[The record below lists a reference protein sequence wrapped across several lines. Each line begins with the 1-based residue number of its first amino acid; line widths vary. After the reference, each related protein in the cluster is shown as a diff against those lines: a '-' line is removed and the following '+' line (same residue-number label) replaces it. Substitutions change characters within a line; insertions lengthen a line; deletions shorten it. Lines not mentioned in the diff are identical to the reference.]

1 MKVEIIS
8 TGDEVLTG
16 FITDTNVSWLCQELL
31 SLGIQP
37 TLRHTVGD
45 NLSDIENLLK
55 ERSRHCDL
63 LLVNGGL
70 GPTSDD
76 NTTQA
81 AAQAAGVKQVL
92 NEYWY
97 KRLEEWHQKRG
108 RIMPKTNIKQA
119 MLPEGAVM
127 IDNQNGTACGFYLKI
142 NNAVCMFTP
151 GVPSEFKSMYL
162 NGIKPYLLEHF
173 AKHQI
178 TKVKRLFLFGISES
192 LLGQLVEK
200 EHFADSIVIGY
211 RAAYP
216 LLELKVIETN
226 ATIEEESYAI
236 NTLRK
241 IVKNYLICED
251 DFNLASR
258 IALLLN
264 NEKCAIFDNVTAGL
278 FSLELYENVPIV
290 CSLSST
296 LPLSSTLKAELAQTG
311 ARYLISLERQSD
323 DSVVF
328 TLSDFAAQKE
338 NKIRYKLG
346 VTLKDKKKAAY
357 SLTAQAW
364 LYHLLEN
371 IDPLLPDNSE
381 RSFIK

>member
-1 MKVEIIS
+1 M
-8 TGDEVLTG
+8 
-16 FITDTNVSWLCQELL
+16 
-31 SLGIQP
+31 
-37 TLRHTVGD
+37 GD

-81 AAQAAGVKQVL
+81 AAQAAGVKQIL

-226 ATIEEESYAI
+226 ATIDEESYAI

-296 LPLSSTLKAELAQTG
+296 LPLSSNLKTELAQTG
-311 ARYLISLERQSD
+311 ARYLISLERQND

-328 TLSDFAAQKE
+328 TLSDFASQKE

>member
-1 MKVEIIS
+1 M
-8 TGDEVLTG
+8 
-16 FITDTNVSWLCQELL
+16 
-31 SLGIQP
+31 
-37 TLRHTVGD
+37 GD

-151 GVPSEFKSMYL
+151 GVPSEFKNMYL

-226 ATIEEESYAI
+226 ATIDEESYAI

-296 LPLSSTLKAELAQTG
+296 LPLNSTLKAELAQTG
-311 ARYLISLERQSD
+311 ARYLISLERQND

-328 TLSDFAAQKE
+328 TLSDFASQKE

>member
-45 NLSDIENLLK
+45 NLGDIENLIR
-55 ERSRHCDL
+55 ERSKHCDL

-76 NTTQA
+76 NTTEA
-81 AAQAAGVKQVL
+81 AARAAGVKQVL

-97 KRLEEWHQKRG
+97 KRLEEWHRKRN
-108 RIMPKTNIKQA
+108 RIMPKTNVKQA
-119 MLPEGAVM
+119 MLPEGAEM

-162 NGIKPYLLEHF
+162 NGIKPYLLKHF

-226 ATIEEESYAI
+226 ATDEEESYALGV
-236 NTLRK
+236 LRK

-251 DFNLASR
+251 TFNLPAR
-258 IALLLN
+258 IAQLLPG
-264 NEKCAIFDNVTAGL
+264 ECAIFDNVTAGR
-278 FSLELYENVPIV
+278 FSLDLYESVPVI

-296 LPLSSTLKAELAQTG
+296 LPLTSTLKAEFARTL
-311 ARYLISLERQSD
+311 ARYFISLERQSD
-323 DSVVF
+323 DSVIF
-328 TLSDFAAQKE
+328 TLCDFKSGKE
-338 NKIRYKLG
+338 RQIRYKLG
-346 VTLKDKKKAAY
+346 VTIKDKKKAAY
-357 SLTAQAW
+357 SLTAQTW
-364 LYHLLEN
+364 IYHLLEN
-371 IDPLLPDNSE
+371 SAPLYPDNSE
-381 RSFIK
+381 VTVLK

>member
-173 AKHQI
+173 A
-178 TKVKRLFLFGISES
+178 
-192 LLGQLVEK
+192 
-200 EHFADSIVIGY
+200 DSIVIGY

-264 NEKCAIFDNVTAGL
+264 NEQCAIFDNVTAGL

-296 LPLSSTLKAELAQTG
+296 LPLSSPLKAELAQTG
-311 ARYLISLERQSD
+311 ARYLISLERQND

-328 TLSDFAAQKE
+328 TLSDFASQKE

-357 SLTAQAW
+357 SLTAQSW

>member
-1 MKVEIIS
+1 M
-8 TGDEVLTG
+8 
-16 FITDTNVSWLCQELL
+16 
-31 SLGIQP
+31 
-37 TLRHTVGD
+37 GD

-108 RIMPKTNIKQA
+108 RIMPKTNIKQS

-264 NEKCAIFDNVTAGL
+264 NEQCAIFDNVTAGL

-296 LPLSSTLKAELAQTG
+296 LPLSSPLKAELAQTG
-311 ARYLISLERQSD
+311 ARYLISLERQND

-328 TLSDFAAQKE
+328 TLSDFASQKE

-357 SLTAQAW
+357 SLTAQSW

-371 IDPLLPDNSE
+371 NDPLLPDNSE